1 MRERIIGFDLLRVI
15 AVFTVFF
22 DHCKNYLKIPIE
34 VPFNFPLGSDLF
46 LVLSGYLIGVSIIR
60 GYDKGE
66 ESILYTCKFYIKR
79 WFRTLPNYYLF
90 LIINIM
96 LIYFGLAPGFINK
109 YLISFFVFSQNLI
122 KPYDFLWWESWTFAL
137 QEWFYLIY
145 PLLVYFMTLFFK
157 SKIGQK
163 KVFLF
168 SILLFLILPII
179 YRISIDSNLDYDLYY
194 RKIVLSRFDS
204 IGYGLLFSF
213 FHFYYKEFWEKYKN
227 LLFVLGVVLIFSI
240 ENISVDVW
248 YYRKIIKFCLL
259 SFSISLLLPYLSS
272 VRKILFLKKTIA
284 FLSEMSFSVYLLH
297 MPVSYILLKYF
308 KVDNLEDSLIYLFMY
323 LCFTISLAYINHKV
337 TEDYF
342 MGIRRK
348 VLLKVDGM
356 WVKKTYNLK

>member
-1 MRERIIGFDLLRVI
+1 
-15 AVFTVFF
+15 
-22 DHCKNYLKIPIE
+22 
-34 VPFNFPLGSDLF
+34 
-46 LVLSGYLIGVSIIR
+46 
-60 GYDKGE
+60 
-66 ESILYTCKFYIKR
+66 
-79 WFRTLPNYYLF
+79 
-90 LIINIM
+90 M
-96 LIYFGLAPGFINK
+96 LW
-109 YLISFFVFSQNLI
+109 S
-122 KPYDFLWWESWTFAL
+122 
-137 QEWFYLIY
+137 
-145 PLLVYFMTLFFK
+145 
-157 SKIGQK
+157 
-163 KVFLF
+163 

-342 MGIRRK
+342 MGIRRR